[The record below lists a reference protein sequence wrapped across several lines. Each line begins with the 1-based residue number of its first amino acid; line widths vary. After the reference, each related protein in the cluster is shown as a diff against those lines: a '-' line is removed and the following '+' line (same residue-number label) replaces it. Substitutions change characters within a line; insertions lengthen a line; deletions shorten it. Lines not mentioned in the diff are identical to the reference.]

1 MYHCTLYVEKQ
12 TAIEKKTERKV
23 FPSVLPEILLN
34 EKITRSYD
42 KRAQSATPGKI
53 NRMKTRQRHK

>member
-1 MYHCTLYVEKQ
+1 MLKNKQ
-12 TAIEKKTERKV
+12 LSKKKTERKV